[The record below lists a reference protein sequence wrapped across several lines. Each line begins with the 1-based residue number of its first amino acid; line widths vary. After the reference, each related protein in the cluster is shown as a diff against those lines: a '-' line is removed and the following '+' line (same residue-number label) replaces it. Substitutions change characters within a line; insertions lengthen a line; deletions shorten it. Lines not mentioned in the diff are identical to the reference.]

1 MDVTL
6 AWVLSA
12 NMKNKIM
19 LLPHHILNYA
29 KGLVTNQDTSA
40 SLDAAA
46 AAAADDDG
54 AAAAADD
61 DDEEE
66 EEEEEDPATVLPV
79 LTSTHF
85 KLFVACVVFF
95 YKHKR
100 CF

>member
-1 MDVTL
+1 
-6 AWVLSA
+6 
-12 NMKNKIM
+12 M
-19 LLPHHILNYA
+19 LLPHQVLDYA
-29 KGLVTNQDTSA
+29 RGHVTNHDTSA

-46 AAAADDDG
+46 AAAAADDDDVSDA

-61 DDEEE
+61 DDDEE

-85 KLFVACVVFF
+85 KLCVACVVFF